1 MMKHKDLL
9 IAIAS
14 SMNQSEE
21 TVEKL
26 MDATVEILKS
36 QLVEGNTI
44 GLQGFGSFE
53 LKRKEERLSVHP
65 VTKIRT
71 LIPPKLVVNFK
82 QSSTLKVKL
91 KEIPRHE

>member
-1 MMKHKDLL
+1 MKHKDLL

-26 MDATVEILKS
+26 MDATVEILKT
-36 QLVEGNTI
+36 QLIEGNTI

-53 LKRKEERLSVHP
+53 LRRKEERLSVHP